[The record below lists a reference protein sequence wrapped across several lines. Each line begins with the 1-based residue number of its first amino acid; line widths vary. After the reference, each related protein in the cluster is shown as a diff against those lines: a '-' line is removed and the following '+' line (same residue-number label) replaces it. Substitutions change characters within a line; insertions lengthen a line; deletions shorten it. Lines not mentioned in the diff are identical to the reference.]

1 MSVSLDVGALY
12 EQHEREIARF
22 VDKRMS
28 GAARPNADDLA
39 QTVWE
44 RALKAAGRYDDQGKP
59 KAWLMTIAR
68 HLVTDYYKSG
78 HWQRRDIFNAL
89 APFTGDGRVSDFHDS
104 ANVARRHA
112 LKEPAERDAYPSAY
126 DHLHAALDTL
136 TPEQRRVIVL
146 FYWYGYSF
154 AELAPLAG
162 TTENGA
168 KKLAIR
174 ARARMRRYLERAA

>member
-22 VDKRMS
+22 VGKRMS
-28 GAARPNADDLA
+28 GAARPDADDLA

-59 KAWLMTIAR
+59 TAWLMTIAR

-89 APFTGDGRVSDFHDS
+89 APLTGDGRVSDFHDS

-112 LKEPAERDAYPSAY
+112 LKEPAEPDAYPSAY

-168 KKLAIR
+168 KRLAIR